1 MCGSDHSR
9 SNTYP
14 SLLCKSTGVQYVQ
27 VTYALVIAGTEDIDE
42 RLVVLFNKDL
52 PFSSLMGQR
61 VLLGVAETPHPRSIL
76 YTHHQLEARTGS
88 HS

>member
-1 MCGSDHSR
+1 MIIRAQIPTHHSFANR
-9 SNTYP
+9 QS
-14 SLLCKSTGVQYVQ
+14 STGVQYVQ